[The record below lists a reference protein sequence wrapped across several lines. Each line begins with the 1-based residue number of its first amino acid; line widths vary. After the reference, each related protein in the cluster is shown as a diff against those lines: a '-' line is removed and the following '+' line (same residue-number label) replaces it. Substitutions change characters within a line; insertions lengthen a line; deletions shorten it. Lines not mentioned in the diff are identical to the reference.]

1 MQNKKKKRT
10 GDRVWIVIGIC
21 AVLVGLIWLVF
32 GQTLGHGFVY
42 DDELYVLNNS
52 VVKSGIT
59 LRGLEWAFTHSH
71 ASNWH
76 PLTTISHMLDCQIFG
91 LNAGG
96 HHFTNVLLQTVATL
110 LLFFALRQLTGELWR
125 SAVVAALFA
134 VHPLR
139 VESVAWIA
147 ERKDLLSGVFFIL
160 TLSAYVRYARQPT
173 LNRYIAMA
181 VLFVLGLMSKP
192 MLVTLP
198 FVLLLLDYWPLKR
211 LQSDRQSL
219 GRLIL
224 EKIPLFILAAG
235 SCVVTLVVQSQE
247 VNRLNN
253 PLKLQVL
260 NGLLSYVTYL
270 WEMVWPTK
278 LAVFYPLPSANELTI
293 SKLVLAIIF
302 LITVSGIAIALRRTY
317 PYLITG
323 WLWYVGMLVP
333 VIGLVQVGW
342 QSHADRYTY
351 LPQVG
356 IYLGLTWAIADLS
369 KSWRYR
375 RELLGT
381 SVAIVLTALSWTAWT
396 QTRYWRDTGTLWRRA
411 LAVTSNNYIAHHN
424 LGFFLGK
431 GDEAVAHFEEAIRLQ
446 PNYASAH
453 HNLGRNFLDRGE
465 IDKAISHFQI
475 ALSIEPQNAQLCTD
489 LGNAFLLKGEA
500 RKTILYYDRALQLA
514 PEAASTLNNL
524 AWVFSTCTDDSLRDG
539 ARAVQLSQKAV
550 ELSQGQD
557 PTLLRTLAAALAET
571 GRFNEAIQISQRALQ
586 LAIAQNNSRLAN
598 RLRTDVDL
606 YETKLPCRDPS
617 LTNQR

>member
-10 GDRVWIVIGIC
+10 GDRVWTVIGIC

-110 LLFFALRQLTGELWR
+110 LLLFALWQVTGELWR
-125 SAVVAALFA
+125 SAVVAAVFA

-147 ERKDLLSGVFFIL
+147 ERKDILSGVFFML
-160 TLSAYVRYARQPT
+160 TLSAYARYARQPT
-173 LNRYIAMA
+173 LNRYITMA
-181 VLFVLGLMSKP
+181 ILFVFGLMSKP

-211 LQSDRQSL
+211 LQSNRQST
-219 GRLIL
+219 GHIIL
-224 EKIPLFILAAG
+224 EKIPLFLLAAG
-235 SCVVTLVVQSQE
+235 SCVATLLVQSRE
-247 VNRLNN
+247 INRFNN
-253 PLKLQVL
+253 PLKLQIV

-293 SKLVLAIIF
+293 WKLVLAMIF
-302 LITVSGIAIALRRTY
+302 LITVSGVAIALRRTY

-375 RELLGT
+375 RELLAM
-381 SVAIVLTALSWTAWT
+381 SAAVVLTALSWSAWA
-396 QTRYWRDTGTLWRRA
+396 QTRYWRNTGTLWRRA

-424 LGFFLGK
+424 LGFFLGDS
-431 GDEAVAHFEEAIRLQ
+431 DEAIAHFEEAIRLQ
-446 PNYASAH
+446 PYYASAH
-453 HNLGRNFLDRGE
+453 RNLALHLLGRGE
-465 IDKAISHFQI
+465 IDKAILHFQI
-475 ALSIEPQNAQLCTD
+475 TLSIEPQNAEVCTS
-489 LGNAFLLKGEA
+489 LGNAFLLKREA
-500 RKTILYYDRALQLA
+500 REAIRYYDRALQLA
-514 PEAASTLNNL
+514 PESASTLNNL

-539 ARAVQLSQKAV
+539 ARAIQLSQKAV
-550 ELSQGQD
+550 ELSQWQD
-557 PTLLRTLAAALAET
+557 PTFLRTLAAAFAET
-571 GRFNEAIQISQRALQ
+571 GRFNDAIQMSQKALQ
-586 LAIAQNNSRLAN
+586 LAVAQNNSRLAS

-606 YETKLPCRDPS
+606 YETKLPCRDSS
-617 LTNQR
+617 LTNDR